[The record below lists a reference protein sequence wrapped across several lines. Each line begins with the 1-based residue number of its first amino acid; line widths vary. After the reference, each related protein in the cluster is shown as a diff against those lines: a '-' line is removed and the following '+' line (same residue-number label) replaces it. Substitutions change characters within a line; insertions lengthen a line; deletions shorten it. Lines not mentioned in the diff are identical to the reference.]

1 MSVNT
6 FMQGKEGGVKGT
18 VWTLGVVALIVFIII
33 ALFIISPDLVYAIIY
48 RLADFVLGNY
58 GI

>member
-1 MSVNT
+1 MPVKL
-6 FMQGKEGGVKGT
+6 FIHKEEGGIKGS
-18 VWTLGVVALIVFIII
+18 VWTIGVVVLIIFIIV
-33 ALFIISPDLVYAIIY
+33 ALFIIAPDLVYAIIY